1 MSNSCKNRC
10 APSVNSSHTG
20 EFIIRARRTED
31 DVNSEK
37 YITAIKRN
45 EYSVRK
51 KKKKAVQ
58 AAETVLTLIWLW
70 GAKDFYFLLS
80 DSFLSF
86 CDVDIEERA
95 SEVNLMTDG
104 GKK

>member
-37 YITAIKRN
+37 YITAINLDREINIYISYIYN
-45 EYSVRK
+45 EYIFNILNNIFNVRR
-51 KKKKAVQ
+51 Q
-58 AAETVLTLIWLW
+58 R
-70 GAKDFYFLLS
+70 FL
-80 DSFLSF
+80 FF
-86 CDVDIEERA
+86 V
-95 SEVNLMTDG
+95 V
-104 GKK
+104 

>member
-1 MSNSCKNRC
+1 M
-10 APSVNSSHTG
+10 
-20 EFIIRARRTED
+20 
-31 DVNSEK
+31 
-37 YITAIKRN
+37 
-45 EYSVRK
+45 
-51 KKKKAVQ
+51 Q

-86 CDVDIEERA
+86 CYVDIEERA